1 MLPLRHLALA
11 PRTCKVPISSA
22 VAAVMVSTARSNA
35 SALCGAGLRKPDTLR
50 TYCNAAAWK
59 SSSVASSWKGG
70 RNVLMDLHMRPIIL
84 RMQPVGL
91 TNPMAES
98 AKGWHNIQ
106 LAVMGFI
113 GLCGVLRMGN
123 EPDGPAWLGMWSA
136 GMVILA
142 FVSSLL
148 SMWMV
153 GSVAF
158 PLYNFGGES
167 QMPAGAPQ
175 RLRGG
180 IRMTFVSILLM
191 VLGGLAGWWPSG
203 VGGDKVEVRDANG
216 TSRCGTWVDGAP
228 AGSIWLR
235 TSDGT
240 VITINLRAV
249 AEMNQV
255 GAC

>member
-1 MLPLRHLALA
+1 
-11 PRTCKVPISSA
+11 
-22 VAAVMVSTARSNA
+22 
-35 SALCGAGLRKPDTLR
+35 
-50 TYCNAAAWK
+50 
-59 SSSVASSWKGG
+59 
-70 RNVLMDLHMRPIIL
+70 
-84 RMQPVGL
+84 
-91 TNPMAES
+91 MAES

-123 EPDGPAWLGMWSA
+123 TPNGPEWLGWWSA

-158 PLYNFGGES
+158 PLYNFGGDA
-167 QMPAGAPQ
+167 QMPDGAPQ

-191 VLGGLAGWWPSG
+191 VLAGLTGWWPAG
-203 VGGDKVEVRDANG
+203 GGDNKVQVSDANG
-216 TSRCGTWVDGAP
+216 TSACGAWVEGAP

-235 TSDGT
+235 TSDG
-240 VITINLRAV
+240 VVTINIRAI
-249 AEMNQV
+249 AQMNKV
-255 GAC
+255 SSC